1 MGINEKVIENMDYF
15 CRVKLIEIIKNVSQ
29 EDYDDILDN
38 RDSDEFSNK
47 WMEVYNQVSTII
59 KNNSIDIEY
68 VQIIKRL
75 RERTFKTIFELT
87 QSSDI
92 AAYLSDDIA
101 LLLEAIVCN
110 YNNSWLNG
118 LWKKYSEGE
127 IPQGKIVLVDGR
139 LDQLI

>member
-1 MGINEKVIENMDYF
+1 MGINEKVIVNMDYF

-47 WMEVYNQVSTII
+47 WMEVYDQVSTIS
-59 KNNSIDIEY
+59 KNNSIDTEY
-68 VQIIKRL
+68 AQIIKRL
-75 RERTFKTIFELT
+75 RERTFKTIFEHT

-127 IPQGKIVLVDGR
+127 IPQGKIVLVEGR

>member
-1 MGINEKVIENMDYF
+1 MD
-15 CRVKLIEIIKNVSQ
+15 
-29 EDYDDILDN
+29 
-38 RDSDEFSNK
+38 
-47 WMEVYNQVSTII
+47 EVYDQVSTIS
-59 KNNSIDIEY
+59 KNNSIDTEY
-68 VQIIKRL
+68 AQIIKRL
-75 RERTFKTIFELT
+75 RERTFKTIFEHT

-127 IPQGKIVLVDGR
+127 NIMRIIAATDSDFDYIRRHDHHTFYNPM
-139 LDQLI
+139 